1 MPNGDIVLGPA
12 SLPPEVRSIAQSNM
26 PAEHKTTAIRAW
38 YDKVMTKAEKIAHQP
53 VLTVAEEGGNL
64 VLGNLVGAITGAV
77 MGYAE
82 SRLGSLDLGKR
93 KDVPVDGAAAGV
105 GAVAALLLAG
115 HPSGASAVARYASV
129 ASTAIY
135 SQRKAK
141 EHFDTHASPASMHGE
156 GGSGKSELL
165 DYAKNL

>member
-1 MPNGDIVLGPA
+1 MPNGDIVLA
-12 SLPPEVRSIAQSNM
+12 PPEIRSVMQSNM

-38 YDKVMTKAEKIAHQP
+38 YDKAMSKVENAAKQP

-64 VLGNLVGAITGAV
+64 VLGNLVGALTGAV

-93 KDVPVDGAAAGV
+93 KDIPIDGAAAGV
-105 GAVAALLLAG
+105 GAIAALLLAG

-129 ASTAIY
+129 ASTAVY
-135 SQRKAK
+135 TQRKTK
-141 EHFDTHASPASMHGE
+141 EHFDSHSGSPASMHGE
-156 GGSGKSELL
+156 SRESPLL
-165 DYAKNL
+165 EHAKNL